1 MNVDRTT
8 ARPLLMDFKRVA
20 VVPSECDLDSMAAEM
35 TTANAA
41 TETEYAQVRETY
53 GTDVTE
59 VRRIRVPPRELRMA
73 TYKPRMRPRDR
84 VASRGSVPCRLP
96 AWPCSAVTLELER
109 DPCNPHEHSDTQ
121 VL

>member
-1 MNVDRTT
+1 
-8 ARPLLMDFKRVA
+8 
-20 VVPSECDLDSMAAEM
+20 MAAEM
-35 TTANAA
+35 TTADAA
-41 TETEYAQVRETY
+41 TETEYAQFRETY

-73 TYKPRMRPRDR
+73 TYKAPYEATRPSGKQRLSTVSTACMAVQRRD
-84 VASRGSVPCRLP
+84 
-96 AWPCSAVTLELER
+96 LELER

>member
-1 MNVDRTT
+1 
-8 ARPLLMDFKRVA
+8 
-20 VVPSECDLDSMAAEM
+20 MAAEM
-35 TTANAA
+35 TTADAA
-41 TETEYAQVRETY
+41 TETEYAQFRETY

-59 VRRIRVPPRELRMA
+59 VRRIRVPRS
-73 TYKPRMRPRDR
+73 R
-84 VASRGSVPCRLP
+84 VAHGDLQSPVTTRPSGKHRLSTTVSLP